1 MFKDLQQQHVWLWP
15 WHSHWN
21 HQLAV
26 GGGQQHT
33 VTNILSFCLQTGST
47 EKLSA
52 MVLATPTAKQ
62 MNDWIEEV
70 CSLTFTSCEGY
81 NTPQLHQVMTQVMHI
96 QSHQEKKWGCYF
108 SHVSSFKQQQLR
120 GEREILRC
128 DFQLLLSDHA
138 PILELHAPI
147 IFHKAQSMEQ
157 LTAKWA
163 SWCQEMMG
171 E

>member
-81 NTPQLHQVMTQVMHI
+81 NTPQLHQVMTQDMHI

-108 SHVSSFKQQQLR
+108 SDVSSFKQQGLR
-120 GEREILRC
+120 GEREIL
-128 DFQLLLSDHA
+128 L
-138 PILELHAPI
+138 I
-147 IFHKAQSMEQ
+147 KAWFPVASKWSCSNFRNSCTYSISQS
-157 LTAKWA
+157 TVYGATD
-163 SWCQEMMG
+163 S
-171 E
+171 